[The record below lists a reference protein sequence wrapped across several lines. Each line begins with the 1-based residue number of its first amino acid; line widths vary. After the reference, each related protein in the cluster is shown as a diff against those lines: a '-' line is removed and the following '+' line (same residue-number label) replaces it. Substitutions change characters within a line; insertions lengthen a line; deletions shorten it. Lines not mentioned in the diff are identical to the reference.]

1 MRIVAAVSAALLAT
15 AAAAAFDP
23 DSWLERRELLTREA
37 ERLEKLYA
45 KCAEKA
51 DNPAEKVTLP
61 IDTFPSGAVKSL
73 VTAEKAQFFQSQGA
87 VWADGVTAHE
97 YDADGKE
104 ISRLEAESLVVDR
117 ETKSGWVDGKAR
129 AIHGQTLVKGSRVYV
144 SFAEDYVMITTNAE
158 VRSRDFGPRGA
169 VPAAGQR
176 TNAVSTVTASRA
188 DYDRRAGVIMMDG
201 AVRLDDQEYKLAADR
216 AWVFLAGTNELR
228 RIVAV
233 GSVAVT
239 NGLRHGSCD
248 RAVYERRS
256 GMLTMY
262 ARGAEEPAR
271 LVDEGEKG
279 GELLGE
285 RIAFR
290 TGAEQVE
297 VDRPV
302 IKVKTDDRDRGAL
315 MGIEEAK

>member
-1 MRIVAAVSAALLAT
+1 MQCILRIANKYP
-15 AAAAAFDP
+15 AFD
-23 DSWLERRELLTREA
+23 
-37 ERLEKLYA
+37 
-45 KCAEKA
+45 
-51 DNPAEKVTLP
+51 
-61 IDTFPSGAVKSL
+61 
-73 VTAEKAQFFQSQGA
+73 
-87 VWADGVTAHE
+87 
-97 YDADGKE
+97 YDAFF
-104 ISRLEAESLVVDR
+104 
-117 ETKSGWVDGKAR
+117 T
-129 AIHGQTLVKGSRVYV
+129 H
-144 SFAEDYVMITTNAE
+144 FASCWACL
-158 VRSRDFGPRGA
+158 
-169 VPAAGQR
+169 
-176 TNAVSTVTASRA
+176 
-188 DYDRRAGVIMMDG
+188 
-201 AVRLDDQEYKLAADR
+201 RLDDQEYKLAADR